1 MKKRIYA
8 CILTLA
14 LLFCCVSCGQGT
26 AEGEKASKEPA
37 AGTAPADGILTR
49 DEITA
54 YEDLYG
60 KSQEELLEAL
70 GLTADDVENQDE
82 LSLELSQRRVIAE
95 QDFNQ
100 RYDFSIADPEGM
112 YQLSLNAGLPTDTE
126 DLADTVITIYKE
138 ALAQYGKPNTYE
150 LLEGRISKYLDFI
163 EENGLTGDLVEDW
176 AVSEKTNCRMTVT
189 VMQDLVV
196 ISLNYKM
203 AVTP

>member
-14 LLFCCVSCGQGT
+14 LLFCCVSCGQRT

-70 GLTADDVENQDE
+70 GLTTDDVENQDE

-112 YQLSLNAGLPTDTE
+112 YQLSLNAGLPADTE